1 MAAGSF
7 CCLFARKRK
16 KQVMIRKLIS
26 RNQKNHG
33 GALRA
38 LRALRGQAM
47 VEFAIALPV
56 LLMLLIG
63 IMEVSRML
71 FMYAS
76 VVNSSRD
83 AVRYASAYGRSDD
96 LGDGNLLKYK
106 YCDGIAATA
115 KTSGFFLRL
124 QDTDITIA
132 YDTGPGGTSLGSCPP
147 ATTTGE
153 ANINVE
159 TGDRVT
165 VTVSAD
171 YDPILT
177 LLPIPSRTFT
187 ASSSRTILGVYDL
200 DN

>member
-1 MAAGSF
+1 MFG
-7 CCLFARKRK
+7 K
-16 KQVMIRKLIS
+16 INS
-26 RNQKNHG
+26 RNRRKSG
-33 GALRA
+33 GLRA
-38 LRALRGQAM
+38 LRAQAL
-47 VEFAIALPV
+47 VEFSIALPV

-83 AVRYASAYGRSDD
+83 AVRYASAYGRSED

-115 KTSGFFLRL
+115 KASGFFLNL
-124 QDTDITIA
+124 QDTDIAIT
-132 YDTGPGGTSLGSCPP
+132 YDTGPGGSSLGSCPP

-153 ANINVE
+153 ASVNVD

-165 VTVSAD
+165 VTVRAQYNPMLS
-171 YDPILT
+171 
-177 LLPIPSRTFT
+177 LLPLPSRTFT
-187 ASSSRTILGVYDL
+187 STSSRTILGVLDL

>member
-1 MAAGSF
+1 MGHDKEELTMF
-7 CCLFARKRK
+7 GK
-16 KQVMIRKLIS
+16 INS
-26 RNQKNHG
+26 RNRRKSG
-33 GALRA
+33 GVRA
-38 LRALRGQAM
+38 LRAQAL
-47 VEFAIALPV
+47 VEFSIALPV

-83 AVRYASAYGRSDD
+83 AVRYASAYGRSED

-106 YCDGIAATA
+106 YCDGIRDIA
-115 KTSGFFLRL
+115 KKSGFFLNL
-124 QDTDITIA
+124 QDADIDID
-132 YDTGPGGTSLGSCPP
+132 YDGGPGVSLPGGPYECDE
-147 ATTTGE
+147 TNGE
-153 ANINVE
+153 DPDINVD

-177 LLPIPSRTFT
+177 LLPLPSRTFT
-187 ASSSRTILGVYDL
+187 ASSSRTILGVLDL

>member
-1 MAAGSF
+1 MF
-7 CCLFARKRK
+7 EKIL
-16 KQVMIRKLIS
+16 S
-26 RNQKNHG
+26 RNQKKSG
-33 GALRA
+33 ARRPEGALRA
-38 LRALRGQAM
+38 QAM

-56 LLMLLIG
+56 LLMLLVG
-63 IMEVSRML
+63 LMEVGRML

-83 AVRYASAYGRSDD
+83 AVRYASAYGRSEDI
-96 LGDGNLLKYK
+96 GDGNLLKYK
-106 YCDGIAATA
+106 YCDGIATTA
-115 KTSGFFLRL
+115 KASGFFLNL
-124 QDTDITIA
+124 QDTDITIT
-132 YDTGPGGTSLGSCPP
+132 YDTGPGGSSLGSCPP

-153 ANINVE
+153 ASINVD

-171 YDPILT
+171 YDPILS

-187 ASSSRTILGVYDL
+187 ASSSRTILGIMKL